1 MATGSKRTKVTALVV
16 DKSNG
21 RLLRIME
28 DTLKIT
34 LVPYVEKF
42 TKDRNWYSPLIAL
55 VGIATGL
62 LKFDYKGIIIVNN
75 NIYEGIDY
83 GLLICLIV
91 YVVLGFTSLFLT
103 IRALY
108 YINKYRHDDLSATGV
123 VDCIMSIPSI
133 DEDTPCEDK
142 EPKVINY

>member
-1 MATGSKRTKVTALVV
+1 MAAGSKRTKVTALVV

-21 RLLRIME
+21 RLLHIME

-55 VGIATGL
+55 VGVSTGL
-62 LKFDYKGIIIVNN
+62 LKFDYEGIIIVNN
-75 NIYEGIDY
+75 NIYEGINW

-91 YVVLGFTSLFLT
+91 YVLLGLASLFFL
-103 IRALY
+103 IRALC
-108 YINKYRHDDLSATGV
+108 YIIMYRHEDLSVTGV

-133 DEDTPCEDK
+133 EEETPPSDK
-142 EPKVINY
+142 APKEE